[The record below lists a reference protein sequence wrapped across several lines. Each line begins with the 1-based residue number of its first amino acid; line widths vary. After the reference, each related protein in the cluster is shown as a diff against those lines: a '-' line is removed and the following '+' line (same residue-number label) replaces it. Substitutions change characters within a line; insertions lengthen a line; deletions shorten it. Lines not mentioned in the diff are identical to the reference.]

1 MFQPGIHD
9 EAQTY
14 VGYLQVQIDSLRESA
29 LGLTDEQARQTP
41 CRSTLSIS
49 GLLKHATYVLTGR
62 ARRAE
67 MASMPT
73 PEDFEAAAAQFMGS
87 FVLTEE
93 ETLES
98 TLAAFDEAAVAL
110 LAQVA
115 ATDPGAETTEPPA
128 PWDNRTEPVPTL
140 ERFAIVHL
148 IEELAR
154 HAGHADII
162 REQLDG
168 ATAMSLHF
176 AAKGFAGN
184 DYIQPW
190 RPAGADA
197 SSGA

>member
-29 LGLTDEQARQTP
+29 LGLSEEQARATP
-41 CRSTLSIS
+41 CRSALSIG

-67 MASMPT
+67 MASIPR
-73 PEDFEAAAAQFMGS
+73 PEDFAAAAAEFMGS
-87 FVLTEE
+87 FALTDT
-93 ETLES
+93 ETLQG
-98 TLAAFDEAAVAL
+98 TLAAFDEAAETL

-115 ATDPGAETTEPPA
+115 ATDPAAETIEPPA
-128 PWDNRTEPVPTL
+128 PWDNRFEPVPTL

-176 AAKGFAGN
+176 AAAGLPGN

-190 RPAGADA
+190 APYSAT
-197 SSGA
+197 